1 MSQNFSRG
9 GLRPSRGLVR
19 YRYNGD
25 EVPYGFTNGHQQDQ
39 FRRDREF
46 REREIREREFR
57 ERELFEQRQRE
68 QFNNFRSIGLP
79 LGEGRITT
87 LTTKM
92 AISKVTILR
101 ITAIITKANSIMV
114 MDFRRKTEKSRKKGR
129 WRNTNVTGSQ
139 KMGKIV
145 KSATKPTTGRADRGS
160 ST

>member
-1 MSQNFSRG
+1 MVTKSLTVSQMVISRTNFVGIVSLDSVRLENASLESAN
-9 GLRPSRGLVR
+9 GLRKD
-19 YRYNGD
+19 NGSSLTTS
-25 EVPYGFTNGHQQDQ
+25 VV
-39 FRRDREF
+39 
-46 REREIREREFR
+46 
-57 ERELFEQRQRE
+57 
-68 QFNNFRSIGLP
+68 GLP